1 MAARLRGRV
10 SGMSGAG
17 DRGPR
22 GIPGATN
29 VDPAVAGGR
38 RSVGKTFAQSLSAF
52 ILAGQRSTVIGYSE
66 DGVIAQGA
74 DNGTSSYRSPPFS
87 TATPGTVIPPG
98 PQALDPQR
106 GTLARRF
113 HAVAN

>member
-1 MAARLRGRV
+1 MTGAVGSCVRRRAVNRRQRQKALEQPAVAARLRHRV

-22 GIPGATN
+22 GVPGVTMWIRRPLTTA
-29 VDPAVAGGR
+29 PIRIGR
-38 RSVGKTFAQSLSAF
+38 RPSAP
-52 ILAGQRSTVIGYSE
+52 RRPE
-66 DGVIAQGA
+66 
-74 DNGTSSYRSPPFS
+74 
-87 TATPGTVIPPG
+87 TVIPPG
-98 PQALDPQR
+98 PRALDPQR